1 MHQSFQSHLDGGAKG
16 IYDFVV
22 FGDSFTELNAYSYH
36 NKPIQY
42 LWNHN
47 FRKIV
52 ETNAD
57 EIANTLR
64 VSEKTYYLYPAT
76 QSWWPL
82 ANRREAAIYN
92 DDYAETRIFRMNGDL
107 VLQTIDPTVDKDALF
122 VNLEDAPATLNWGPA
137 LNSYLVSR
145 PDDEKVVYMGHR
157 KDLGS
162 IPVIDAYFTD
172 EIIDN

>member
-1 MHQSFQSHLDGGAKG
+1 MVAKYNEGKGNWGYRSEEYMHQFFQSHLDGGAKG

-107 VLQTIDPTVDKDALF
+107 VL
-122 VNLEDAPATLNWGPA
+122 
-137 LNSYLVSR
+137 
-145 PDDEKVVYMGHR
+145 
-157 KDLGS
+157 
-162 IPVIDAYFTD
+162 
-172 EIIDN
+172 